1 MKNNSLD
8 TKIFALFF
16 LKLKFLLYVS
26 KRVVVILFRKE
37 RNIELLELTFS
48 DKFLFENSYLI
59 IQYRFKNALYYQFD
73 DLKTIENQLKIFDI
87 SNFKNDFKLVVYG
100 LYEKKVYSIKV
111 NPKNKI
117 HNQNFKTEIH
127 NFKSALFF
135 FDIPNLK
142 SNNVFVKELQSN
154 INRKVISVEKQQ
166 INIQSYPFNQS
177 EFL

>member
-1 MKNNSLD
+1 MKNNPLD
-8 TKIFALFF
+8 TKIITLFF
-16 LKLKFLLYVS
+16 LKLRFLFHVC
-26 KRVVVILFRKE
+26 KRVVIILFRKE
-37 RNIELLELTFS
+37 RNVELLELTYS
-48 DKFLFENSYLI
+48 EKFLFVNGYLI
-59 IQYRFKNALYYQFD
+59 IRYRFRNALYYQFD
-73 DLKTIENQLKIFDI
+73 TVKTIENQLKIFDI
-87 SNFKNDFKLVVYG
+87 SNFKNEFKLVVYG

-127 NFKSALFF
+127 NFKTELEF

-166 INIQSYPFNQS
+166 IKIQNYPFNQS

>member
-8 TKIFALFF
+8 TKIFTLFF
-16 LKLKFLLYVS
+16 LKLKFLLYLS
-26 KRVVVILFRKE
+26 KRVVIILFRKE

-127 NFKSALFF
+127 NFKSALYF